1 MPWIQFVVRAEE
13 KQAHRVEDLFLI
25 LGACSV
31 TFTDAEDQPVLEPA
45 PGETPIW
52 AQTQVTGLFD
62 AGVNTTQ
69 ITQALRSAY
78 HKQTGLELAQVNVEI
93 LEDKDWEREWM
104 ENFHPIRC
112 GERLWICPSW
122 REPPEPD
129 AVNLLLDPGL
139 AFGTGTH
146 PTTFLCL
153 EWLDKQTLN
162 QHSVVDFGCGSGILA
177 ISALLLGAES
187 ATGIDIDPQALLAS
201 RENATRNN
209 LDQNRLTLYLPSE
222 LEPDNSVAGD
232 IVIANI
238 LAQPLLQLADQI
250 SNMVKPG
257 GKLALSGIIANQAE
271 QIIARYQS
279 DFDLDPVR
287 EKDDWVL
294 ISGTRL

>member
-13 KQAHRVEDLFLI
+13 KQAHRVEDLFLT

-78 HKQTGLELAQVNVEI
+78 HKQTGQELAQVNVEI

-153 EWLDKQTLN
+153 EWLDKQTLH
-162 QHSVVDFGCGSGILA
+162 QHKVVDFGCGSGILA

-209 LDQNRLTLYLPSE
+209 LDPDRLKLYLPTE

-294 ISGTRL
+294 ISGTRR